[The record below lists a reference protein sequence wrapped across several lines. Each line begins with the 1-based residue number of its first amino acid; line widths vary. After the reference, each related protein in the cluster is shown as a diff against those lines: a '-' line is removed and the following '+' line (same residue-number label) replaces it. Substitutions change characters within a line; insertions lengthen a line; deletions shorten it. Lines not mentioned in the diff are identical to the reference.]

1 MSPAENVT
9 QSAIKAL
16 INAPDKEST
25 VTHSQFQILPVLDQ
39 KTIAYIDIRFESG
52 IKK

>member
-16 INAPDKEST
+16 IISPNKEST

-39 KTIAYIDIRFESG
+39 ITIADIRFKSG